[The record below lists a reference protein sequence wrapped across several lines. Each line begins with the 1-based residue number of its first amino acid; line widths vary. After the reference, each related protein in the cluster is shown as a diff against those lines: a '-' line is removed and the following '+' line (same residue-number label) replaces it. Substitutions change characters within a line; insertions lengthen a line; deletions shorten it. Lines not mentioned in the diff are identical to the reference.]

1 MLIMRDLCFRKTTE
15 KVQVKAYKGLSEGN
29 FEVINIAYN
38 CLIISELW
46 RGAASY

>member
-1 MLIMRDLCFRKTTE
+1 MLIMRDLCFRKTPK
-15 KVQVKAYKGLSEGN
+15 KVQAMAYKGQCEGN
-29 FEVINIAYN
+29 FEVINIVPN

>member
-1 MLIMRDLCFRKTTE
+1 MLIMKDLCFRKMPQNMQAMACE
-15 KVQVKAYKGLSEGN
+15 GQYKGN
-29 FEVINIAYN
+29 FEVINIAPN